1 MISPRSRNV
10 RTEDRRKRNWILS
23 RGQNQE
29 GISSW
34 GVIKG
39 GVAEPLYLGSF
50 VDAIIM
56 RFMRRTS
63 EVQSGRSRSQL
74 LMEGLK
80 LRRPVLLRWF
90 VQVASFHLVRPPW
103 PVRSIASSSD

>member
-1 MISPRSRNV
+1 MSGP
-10 RTEDRRKRNWILS
+10 RTEENEIGFCQAVKIRRESLL
-23 RGQNQE
+23 G
-29 GISSW
+29 

-90 VQVASFHLVRPPW
+90 VHVASFHLVRPPW
-103 PVRSIASSSD
+103 PLRSIASSSD